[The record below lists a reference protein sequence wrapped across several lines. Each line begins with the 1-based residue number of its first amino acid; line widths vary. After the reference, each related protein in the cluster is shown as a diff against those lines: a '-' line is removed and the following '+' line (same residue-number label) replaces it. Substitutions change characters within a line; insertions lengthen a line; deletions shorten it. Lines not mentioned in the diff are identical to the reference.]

1 MEKQKQWIEG
11 RDTEIIAG
19 DTTTL
24 FLSIVTQ
31 DAQGNTVRAWGVEE
45 FEVEIL
51 IAKKNEEEK
60 TILTKTATYHDDSIF
75 FVRLGAEDTANLD
88 GIYTYQFT
96 VTTDEGE
103 KYTRAAGNLLVKK
116 GIKKE

>member
-1 MEKQKQWIEG
+1 MKQQQWIEG

-19 DTTTL
+19 DTATL
-24 FLSIVTQ
+24 FLAIVNQ
-31 DAQGNTVRAWGVEE
+31 DAQGNIVRASDVEE
-45 FEVEIL
+45 FEVEFL
-51 IAKKNEEEK
+51 LAKKNEEEK

-75 FVRLGAEDTANLD
+75 FVRLNIEDTANLD

-103 KYTRAAGNLLVKK
+103 KYTRAAGKLLVNK